1 MPDDGNM
8 IGEGN
13 QMGEA
18 AAAAGLWV
26 ALAGAI
32 FLVAI
37 GVVALVAGMSAGL
50 WISVTGLLCTLA
62 VGASLHFRRR

>member
-13 QMGEA
+13 PVGEA
-18 AAAAGLWV
+18 TAAMGLRM
-26 ALAGAI
+26 ALAGAVS
-32 FLVAI
+32 LVVI

-50 WISVTGLLCTLA
+50 WISVAGLLCTLA
-62 VGASLHFRRR
+62 VGASLYFRRR

>member
-13 QMGEA
+13 PVGEA
-18 AAAAGLWV
+18 TAAMGLWM
-26 ALAGAI
+26 ALAGAVS
-32 FLVAI
+32 LVVI

-50 WISVTGLLCTLA
+50 WISVAGLLCTLA
-62 VGASLHFRRR
+62 VGASLYFRRR